1 MTNTLVG
8 YVPRVN
14 TGRTSTN
21 VGQYI
26 DRDIIDRVSA
36 EACWSNTGQVPVV
49 YWSTVGL
56 VLVASRE
63 IVDR

>member
-1 MTNTLVG
+1 M
-8 YVPRVN
+8 PRIN
-14 TGRTSTN
+14 TGWTSTN

-26 DRDIIDRVSA
+26 DRDVIDSVSA
-36 EACWSNTGQVPVV
+36 KAYWSNTGQLPVV

-56 VLVASRE
+56 VSVASLE